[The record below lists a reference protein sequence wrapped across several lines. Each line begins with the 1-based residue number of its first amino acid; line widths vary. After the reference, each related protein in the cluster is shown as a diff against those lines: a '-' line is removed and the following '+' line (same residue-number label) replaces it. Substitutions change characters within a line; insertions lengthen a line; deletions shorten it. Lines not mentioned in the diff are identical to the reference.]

1 MATPN
6 LSEIATTTLE
16 RRSKK
21 IRDNVSNNNALLF
34 KLQEKAEQPVSGG
47 RLLYEEISF
56 AENGNGQWYT
66 GYDTL
71 STTAQ
76 DVLTSAEY
84 NWKQYAVAVTMS
96 GLEELQ
102 NSGEEEVINLL
113 GARIAVAEA
122 TMANAIEDGLYSD
135 GTANGGK
142 IITGLDAAVP
152 QDPTTGTYGG
162 INRATASNAFWRS
175 QLYDPSSTPTA
186 STIQGYMTTLWA
198 SCVRGK
204 DSPNLIMSGGTIW
217 QTFMASLQTNQR
229 FTDPKLA
236 AAGFQNVMFMTAP
249 VVLSGGIGGQAT
261 ATDMYFLNT
270 NYLHWRPHSRRNMV
284 PIGKRRFATNQDAVV
299 EILGF
304 AGNLTCSGAKFQGR
318 LKGD

>member
-21 IRDNVSNNNALLF
+21 IRDNVSNNNALLY

-47 RLLYEEISF
+47 RLIYEELSF
-56 AENGNGQWYT
+56 QENSNGQWYS

-71 STTAQ
+71 SVSAV
-76 DVLTSAEY
+76 DVLTAAEF

-113 GARIAVAEA
+113 AARIKVAED

-135 GTANGGK
+135 GTGSGGK

-162 INRATASNAFWRS
+162 INRAMYTFWRS
-175 QLYDPSSTPTA
+175 QLYDPGSTPT
-186 STIQGYMTTLWA
+186 STTIQGYMNTLWA
-198 SCVRGK
+198 SCVQGK
-204 DSPNLIMSGGTIW
+204 NSPNLIMAGGTIW
-217 QTFMASLQTNQR
+217 QTFLASLQTNQR
-229 FTDPKLA
+229 FTDPKMA
-236 AAGFQNVMFMTAP
+236 QAGFQNIMYMTAP

-270 NYLHWRPHSRRNMV
+270 NFLHWRPHSRRNMV
-284 PIGKRRFATNQDAVV
+284 PIGKQRFSTNQDAVV

-304 AGNLTCSGAKFQGR
+304 AGNLTCSGARYQGR